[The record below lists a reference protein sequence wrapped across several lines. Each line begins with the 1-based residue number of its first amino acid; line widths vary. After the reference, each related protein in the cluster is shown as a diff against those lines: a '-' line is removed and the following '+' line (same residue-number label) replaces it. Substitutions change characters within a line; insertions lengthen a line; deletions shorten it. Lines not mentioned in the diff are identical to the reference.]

1 MTQLQ
6 DNPTLAAAP
15 KASLDPPAEPW
26 WRFFTFSTDHK
37 VIGIQYLVTTFFF
50 YLVGGALAT
59 AVRAE
64 LATPEADFLG
74 FERYNG
80 AFTLHAT
87 IMIFLWIVP
96 ALMGGFGNY
105 LVPLMIGARDMA
117 FPKLNAVAFWLVP
130 PSGLLLLA
138 SLFIEAPSAG
148 WTSYPPLSLISGKV
162 GEELWILSI
171 LLAGTSS
178 ILGAVNFITTILKM
192 RLPGMKMEDMPLFC
206 WAMLAASVHHPH
218 CNAGFGGGVDPAEF

>member
-6 DNPTLAAAP
+6 DSPRLVAAP
-15 KASLDPPAEPW
+15 KVELELPAEPW

-96 ALMGGFGNY
+96 ALVGGFGNY

-130 PSGLLLLA
+130 PTGILLLA
-138 SLFIEAPSAG
+138 SLFIEAPAAG
-148 WTSYPPLSLISGKV
+148 WTSYPPPQLDQRQSGRRTLDPEHFV
-162 GEELWILSI
+162 GR
-171 LLAGTSS
+171 
-178 ILGAVNFITTILKM
+178 N
-192 RLPGMKMEDMPLFC
+192 LF
-206 WAMLAASVHHPH
+206 HP
-218 CNAGFGGGVDPAEF
+218 GGG